1 MPGSAGSPAA
11 STTPSRRSSY
21 KFAPPL
27 IELEKYCDRQGWKV
41 IKIYQD
47 DGISGKSTD
56 RPALQ
61 AMLKD
66 ASKGKFQVLAVW
78 KIDRLARSTVDL
90 LNILMTLKH
99 HGVDF
104 CSTTQAIDTTNSM
117 GRMIMTF
124 LGAIAEFE
132 RETIIERV
140 NAGISRARDEGVIL
154 GRPRAGFDIGK
165 ALQMKAE
172 GAGVRRIAKAL
183 GVSHGTI
190 HNYLKSVHNTP
201 SAKTA

>member
-1 MPGSAGSPAA
+1 MKVALYIRV
-11 STTPSRRSSY
+11 STNQQTVENQR
-21 KFAPPL
+21 L
-27 IELEKYCDRQGWKV
+27 ELEKYCDRQGWKV
-41 IKIYQD
+41 VKVYQD
-47 DGISGKSTD
+47 DGLSGKSTD

-61 AMLKD
+61 EMLLD

-140 NAGISRARDEGVIL
+140 NAGLSRARDEGVIL

-183 GVSHGTI
+183 GVSHGTV
-190 HNYLKSVHNTP
+190 HNYLRSVQNTP
-201 SAKTA
+201 SAKTG